1 MHVRESIK
9 ELKVL
14 HKQRDDELD
23 QYRAE
28 QRLSAEVFFLA
39 FDFYLYLRYT
49 NSVWFQ
55 VLGFFTSAIA

>member
-1 MHVRESIK
+1 MHVRESMK

-14 HKQRDDELD
+14 HKQRD
-23 QYRAE
+23 RPE

-49 NSVWFQ
+49 NSDWFQ
-55 VLGFFTSAIA
+55 VFGFFTSAIA